1 MTLFWRFQKHTV
13 SHLSF
18 LFPSSV
24 FLHYINICGQNL
36 QNPVLISI
44 STVHFNQVE
53 SRRYVT
59 PGAGSWLRTVNVSIT
74 CRVWHHDASN
84 SSNGLPVISGSH
96 ATHWNNEKAEPRP
109 QGFSLKNGRGGKRL
123 FFLRKS
129 PGDEPWQGPSAT
141 SPFFLFFNVSSFF
154 DSLLSL
160 YNKVSMEQTYQ
171 WLKRLSSH
179 KFVSSSCKS
188 YSNYSVHFLPLQK
201 EKKNIPYKGNVLQCS
216 CTVCNEQ
223 CACFWGEGLIS
234 HYNTISTIS
243 L

>member
-1 MTLFWRFQKHTV
+1 MSRMLRVTSVEMLHKTQNFAPFDPKCWYNVRKIKKDKLPCVLVAFSCTLFWRFQKHTV

-44 STVHFNQVE
+44 STDHFNQVE

-74 CRVWHHDASN
+74 CRVRHHDASN

-123 FFLRKS
+123 FFFWGKAR
-129 PGDEPWQGPSAT
+129 GT
-141 SPFFLFFNVSSFF
+141 SLDKAPQQPPLFFF
-154 DSLLSL
+154 SLMFPLFL
-160 YNKVSMEQTYQ
+160 ILFCLFTTKYQ
-171 WLKRLSSH
+171 WNKRI
-179 KFVSSSCKS
+179 
-188 YSNYSVHFLPLQK
+188 N
-201 EKKNIPYKGNVLQCS
+201 G
-216 CTVCNEQ
+216 
-223 CACFWGEGLIS
+223 
-234 HYNTISTIS
+234 
-243 L
+243 